1 MKNILL
7 TGGRLTGMKIKCAGS
22 VWDDKEVNALLAA
35 AKDFWLVHG
44 KRTDEFENKLAK
56 FLGIQHC
63 MLCNSGS
70 SANLLAIT
78 ALTSPLLGERGL
90 KKGDEVLTTASA
102 FPTTVNPIIQ
112 NGLVPVF
119 IDIGLDDYNIDVGKI
134 EKMIS
139 PKTKAIVIAHTLG
152 NPAKLDALMNII
164 RRYNLWFVEDNC
176 DALGSKYKWQYTG
189 TFGDIAT
196 QSFYPAH
203 HITMGEGGAVLT
215 DNGLLKRIVTSLRDW
230 GRDCWCKPGHD
241 NTCGFRFQQQHGDL
255 PQGYDHKY
263 TYSHIGY
270 NLKSTD
276 IQASIGIEQI
286 KRLEGFIKKRQ
297 YNYQYLFD
305 HVKCKKLLR
314 PQMYSKPSWFGFPVR
329 VNNRN
334 SWVDYL
340 ESMGIATR
348 MLFGGNLLKQPAY
361 KGVRHRATS
370 LRNTDKIMNELFW
383 VGVWP
388 GITQEQ
394 LDYMVET
401 FNDSPF

>member
-1 MKNILL
+1 
-7 TGGRLTGMKIKCAGS
+7 MKIKCAGI
-22 VWDDKEVNALLAA
+22 VHDEREVNALIEAS
-35 AKDFWLVHG
+35 KDFWLVSG
-44 KRTDEFENKLAK
+44 KRTDQFENDLAK
-56 FLGIQHC
+56 FIGVQHC

-78 ALTSPLLGERGL
+78 ALTSKLLGERRL
-90 KKGDEVLTTASA
+90 KKGDEVITTASS

-119 IDIGLDDYNIDVGKI
+119 IDISLDDYNIDVSKI
-134 EKMIS
+134 EDMIT

-152 NPAKLDALMNII
+152 NPANLDVIMNIV
-164 RRYNLWFVEDNC
+164 RRRNLWFIEDNC
-176 DALGSKYKWQYTG
+176 DALGSVYKWQYTG

-215 DNGLLKRIVTSLRDW
+215 DNGLLKKIITSLRDW
-230 GRDCWCKPGHD
+230 GRDCWCKPGKD
-241 NTCGFRFQQQHGDL
+241 GTCKHRFTQQHGDL

-276 IQASIGIEQI
+276 IQASIGIEQL
-286 KRLEGFIKKRQ
+286 KRLPDFIERRRR
-297 YNYQYLFD
+297 NYDYLYSN
-305 HVKCKKLLR
+305 VKCGKLLR
-314 PQMYSKPSWFGFPVR
+314 PQMYSKPSWFGFPVM
-329 VNNRN
+329 VPNRN

-340 ESMGIATR
+340 ESAGIATR

-361 KGVRHRATS
+361 KDVVHRKTD
-370 LRNTDKIMNELFW
+370 LKNTDRLMNELFW

-388 GITQEQ
+388 GITQDQ
-394 LDYMVET
+394 LEYMVET
-401 FNDSPF
+401 FNDSPFRCD